1 MRSDE
6 AINYLLEA
14 VGKDQKDVST
24 ENPFKEN
31 GFDGEKGR
39 LGWARTVDFSLIRSV
54 LSEIED
60 FIYTFDTFIFVG
72 MGGSVNG
79 MKPLLSLYK
88 DCSIYTIDSLD
99 PAALAELKSKI
110 KNLEKTLV
118 IPISKSG
125 TTKETQLISS
135 SLKLLFGDNWQKHF
149 MLLADPSA
157 FVKLDGLGWEGV
169 KRFAIQ
175 FDGKEDIG
183 GRFSCPQT
191 LIFMLP
197 LYILLKKDFDRM
209 EVLYTEYT
217 RIQKEART
225 QGAILAAKHQA
236 QNPAYFC
243 PIVSDDMR
251 EVFASWLYQLFQ
263 ESIGSKKDGLAVK
276 TVVMREKG
284 HENFISLPFIAQI
297 NNPAVYIMAHMYFFQ
312 CFVAFYAAYQNLNF
326 VNQEMVEKY
335 KAQMRKLEGQK
346 IEEVKAL
353 NLRELIVAVK
363 ASAEKFKYIDI
374 VLYFHAADNIVKKF
388 KDEFAKAFPGKNII
402 VVIGSDWNHHSYQA
416 AAGDKETFFTL
427 VLAGFY
433 DTRVEP
439 FGQAV
444 LTKNVDAL
452 KTIAKATY
460 LTIQEKSALLA
471 FEN

>member
-6 AINYLLEA
+6 AVNYLLEA
-14 VGKDQKDVST
+14 SVKEQSELT
-24 ENPFKEN
+24 AANPFKDN
-31 GFDGEKGR
+31 GFDAGKGR
-39 LGWARTVDFSLIRSV
+39 LGWARIVGFEVIRHI

-60 FIYTFDTFIFVG
+60 VIYPFDTFIFVG

-79 MKPLLSLYK
+79 MKPLLSFYK

-125 TTKETQLISS
+125 TTKETQLIAS
-135 SLKLLFGDNWQKHF
+135 SLKMLFGDSWQKHF
-149 MLLADPSA
+149 LILADPAA
-157 FVKLDGLGWEGV
+157 FAKLDTLGWQGV

-175 FDGKEDIG
+175 FDQKEDIG

-197 LYILLKKDFDRM
+197 LYIALKKDFDRM
-209 EVLYTEYT
+209 EVFYGEYT
-217 RIQKEART
+217 RLQKEART
-225 QGAILAAKHQA
+225 QAAILAAKHQN

-243 PIVSDDMR
+243 PVVTDDMR

-263 ESIGSKKDGLAVK
+263 ESIGSKKDGLATK
-276 TVVMREKG
+276 TVVIREKG
-284 HENFISLPFIAQI
+284 HENFISLPFIAKI
-297 NNPAVYIMAHMYFFQ
+297 DNPAVYIMAHMYFFQ

-346 IEEVKAL
+346 IEDIKAV
-353 NLRELIVAVK
+353 NMRELIATVK
-363 ASAEKFKYIDI
+363 VPAEKFRYIDI
-374 VLYFHAADNIVKKF
+374 VLYFHPAAAVIKKF
-388 KDEFAKAFPGKNII
+388 KDEFVKAFPGKNII

-416 AAGDKETFFTL
+416 APGDKETFFVL
-427 VLAGFY
+427 VQAGFY

-439 FGQAV
+439 FTEPV
-444 LTKNVDAL
+444 LTKNVEAL